1 MAFLV
6 TSDVL
11 NSLWKQSK
19 VPSLDGIRAIS
30 CIWVSFSHAFFLWQM
45 SAMSV
50 PGTLQLF
57 STSWWPV
64 AVPMNGDLGVDF
76 FLLLSGYLIGSSVFE
91 EIRHAASFNWVP
103 FLIRRVFRIAPVFY
117 MAVFLAV
124 ATQGL
129 AACRL
134 AFWKKLMFIENM
146 TVNLQDEGQCAPQ
159 SWSVG
164 LEMQLYLVT
173 PLLMLL
179 AFRLRGQCEFAW
191 VVIGI
196 CGCMWV
202 ACCVARHSAL
212 PAVVAMSGSVWYT
225 GTQYR
230 CAPYVIGVAVSVL
243 CHGTS
248 SHERA
253 APSVFQSILA
263 LASCAILAD
272 CAYFGGGGPLL
283 GFESPMTRWP
293 FSPEDAKLHFVL
305 GRPLV
310 GAAAG
315 YLLWRSLSGQ
325 EPCLN
330 KVLSW
335 PIWRPL
341 ARLSYSAYMLQV
353 VSFAVAPWLLAP
365 LADATSKPAKA
376 LASLSQPAMAGIC
389 YAWAVLYT
397 LFAFALALG
406 SYVAVEVPGISLG
419 QRLARTLSQ
428 PKPLIADLKQPL
440 VIDRKSVV

>member
-1 MAFLV
+1 MAVLV
-6 TSDVL
+6 SSDVL
-11 NSLWKQSK
+11 RSLWKQSK

-30 CIWVSFSHAFFLWQM
+30 CVWVSFSHAFFLWQM

-50 PGTLQLF
+50 PGTFQLF
-57 STSWWPV
+57 FTSWWPV

-91 EIRHAASFNWVP
+91 EIRQDASFNWVP

-117 MAVFLAV
+117 MAVFLAI
-124 ATQGL
+124 ATQGF

-146 TVNLQDEGQCAPQ
+146 TVNLQEEGQCAPQ

-173 PLLMLL
+173 PLLMML
-179 AFRLRGQCEFAW
+179 ALRLRRQCEFAW

-196 CGCMWV
+196 CGCVWV

-212 PAVVAMSGSVWYT
+212 LAVVAMNGSVWYT

-248 SHERA
+248 SREST
-253 APSVFQSILA
+253 PLLSLPGVFQRMFA
-263 LASCAILAD
+263 LASWAFLAD

-283 GFESPMTRWP
+283 GFESPMPRWP
-293 FSPEDAKLHFVL
+293 FGRQAAKLHFVL

-315 YLLWRSLSGQ
+315 YLLWRSLSGH

-335 PIWRPL
+335 PVWRPL

-365 LADATSKPAKA
+365 LADATSKPAKT
-376 LASLSQPAMAGIC
+376 LASLSQPAVAGIC

-397 LFAFALALG
+397 LFAFALALV
-406 SYVAVEVPGISLG
+406 SYAAVEVPGISLG
-419 QRLARTLSQ
+419 QRLARKLSQ
-428 PKPLIADLKQPL
+428 PKSVIADLQQPL
-440 VIDRKSVV
+440 VT